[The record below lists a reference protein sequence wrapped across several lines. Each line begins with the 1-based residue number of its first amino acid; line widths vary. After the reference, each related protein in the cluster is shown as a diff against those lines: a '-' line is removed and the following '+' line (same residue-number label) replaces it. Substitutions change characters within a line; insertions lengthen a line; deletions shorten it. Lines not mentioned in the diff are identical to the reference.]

1 MVENNLMFTGKQL
14 VIISFTTT
22 HDLAKE
28 NDVSHDML
36 IPCDQDDMTPQ
47 QKIAM
52 VSYSVPI
59 ESRKRP

>member
-1 MVENNLMFTGKQL
+1 MVEDSFMFTSKQL

-28 NDVSHDML
+28 NDVSHDLL

-47 QKIAM
+47 QIIAM
-52 VSYSVPI
+52 VSYSVSI
-59 ESRKRP
+59 